1 MKTIKNILLIAA
13 VALVAASCDK
23 DGDMLTAVNSGDVAL
38 SGNGGDIVLNY
49 NQTDALALT
58 VYWSDNGE
66 ISLSDPQVAAPQNA
80 TVNTVQFSSTEDFA
94 TVAEEEADAGEYSL
108 QFTHYELNSILVR
121 LGYTPDVKAPLYIR
135 VESLLGEN
143 VNPSYSNTLTVN
155 VTPYAVDT
163 SIAYVI
169 DKATMSE
176 TGATLYSANDD
187 GVYAGFLG
195 CASWFNWYLREGD
208 GTLWGNDA
216 GGTPFQISVN
226 TEAGAWNMWFP
237 GATGCYYTIVN
248 TPGLVWSAL
257 LLSEVN
263 VTGDVTGAMTYNMET
278 NSWTYSYNAA
288 AAGTI
293 DIQISGTGEQYD
305 ISTTDKASTPAT
317 FAFSQDGD
325 ALRFGDAAGNI
336 SLEVPAAGDVTI
348 TLNLADPSHLT
359 CSVEAGG
366 TVAPGPGDEFG
377 DYIYLVGIDDGPN
390 PDAGWNFNNYLRR
403 YDAESNLYGGAC
415 YVNSAWGYQICLAD
429 GQWTP
434 AYTTDGG
441 TAESGSL
448 VLMDDVHTGN
458 IPAPAE
464 GLYLFDVSMS
474 AMTYSTTAI
483 TSVQYAGINKL
494 DGEEW
499 DLLPM
504 TADATNPGV
513 YTAAVEITQ
522 ASAWG
527 FNIYV
532 NEDWNLKFGGSD
544 GVLYLYGSNIT
555 DDQTLAPGNYTLTVD
570 LCAGTYSLE

>member
-1 MKTIKNILLIAA
+1 MKTLNNIFLFGVIA
-13 VALVAASCDK
+13 LMAASCDK
-23 DGDMLTAVNSGDVAL
+23 DGDFLTVASTENVAL
-38 SGNGGDIVLNY
+38 SGNGGDIELNY
-49 NQTDALALT
+49 NQADALALT

-66 ISLSDPQVAAPQNA
+66 ISLSDPLVAAPEDA
-80 TVNTVQFSSTEDFA
+80 TVNTVQFSAAEDFA
-94 TVAEEEADAGEYSL
+94 TVSEQEADAGEYSM
-108 QFTHYELNSILVR
+108 QFTHFELNSILNG
-121 LGYTPDVKAPLYIR
+121 LGFEPGVKAPLYIR
-135 VESLLGEN
+135 VESSLGEN
-143 VNPSYSNTLTVN
+143 IDPTYSNVMTVN
-155 VTPYAVDT
+155 VTPYVIDMT
-163 SIAYVI
+163 VAYVI
-169 DKATMSE
+169 DKATMAE

-216 GGTPFQISVN
+216 GGTPFQISA
-226 TEAGAWNMWFP
+226 EAGAWNLWFP

-263 VTGDVTGAMTYNMET
+263 VTGDVTGDMTYNMEA

-377 DYIYLVGIDDGPN
+377 DYVYLSGVDDGLPGGEWTF
-390 PDAGWNFNNYLRR
+390 DNYLRR
-403 YDAESNLYGGAC
+403 YDAAGNLYGGAC
-415 YVNSAWGYQICLAD
+415 YVNSLWGYRIYPQQD
-429 GQWTP
+429 WDP
-434 AYTTDGG
+434 AYTAEDGA

-448 VLMDDVHTGN
+448 VLVDDVHTGN

-474 AMTYSTTAI
+474 TLTYSTTAI

-527 FNIYV
+527 FSIYV
-532 NEDWNLKFGGSD
+532 NEDWDLKFGGSD

-555 DDQTLAPGNYTLTVD
+555 DDQTLAPGSYTLTVD
-570 LCAGTYSLE
+570 LCAGTYTLE